1 MKQFVVIGLGR
12 FGFSI
17 AKTLAKHG
25 HDVLAI
31 DNDAKKVS
39 EISDYVTHAVQA
51 DAADEKNLETLGVSN
66 FDAAVVSIGGNLHT
80 NILTT
85 LILKELGVSYV
96 IVKAQDKLHGK
107 VLLKTGADRV
117 VNPEKDMGA
126 RLAKNI
132 LSTNVLDY
140 FEFASD
146 HSIAEIRTLPFM
158 VGKTLKELEFRKK
171 YNLNVM
177 AIKRNQKLQMSP
189 GANDRILE
197 DDTLI
202 VMGSNESLNKIREL
216 G

>member
-1 MKQFVVIGLGR
+1 MKQFVIIGLGR

-31 DNDAKKVS
+31 DNDEKKIN

-51 DAADEKNLETLGVSN
+51 DATDEKTLETLGISN

-96 IVKAQDKLHGK
+96 IVKAQDNLHGK
-107 VLLKTGADRV
+107 VLIKTGADRV

-132 LSTNVLDY
+132 LSTNVLDF
-140 FEFASD
+140 FEFSSD

-177 AIKRNQKLQMSP
+177 AIKRNQELRMSP
-189 GANDRILE
+189 GGNDRILE
-197 DDTLI
+197 GDTLI
-202 VMGSNESLNKIREL
+202 VMGSNESLNQIRKLE
-216 G
+216 